1 MAAGALDRTKAL
13 GRVGL
18 LGGIAALMIVPV
30 VVLRA
35 IHGYEWDPGDAVF
48 LLILVSGIG
57 LALEVAARVPDRIAY
72 GAGLGLAILAGLLQV
87 WVNLAVGIIGSEDDP
102 INLIYA
108 VAIAVAV
115 AGAAIAGF
123 RSAGMAKAMLAAAI
137 AQAATFVV
145 ALGAGFGFT
154 GPITIFFVSLWLIS
168 AGLFRR
174 AAGDRDIAL
183 DRPTT

>member
-1 MAAGALDRTKAL
+1 MAAGALVRTSIL
-13 GRVGL
+13 RRVGL

-48 LLILVSGIG
+48 LLILLCGIG
-57 LALEVAARVPDRIAY
+57 LALEVAVRVPGRFAY
-72 GAGLGLAILAGLLQV
+72 GAGLGLAILAGLLQI

-108 VAIAVAV
+108 AVIAVSLIGAVV
-115 AGAAIAGF
+115 AGFGA
-123 RSAGMAKAMLAAAI
+123 RGMARAMVATALTQAAA
-137 AQAATFVV
+137 FVV

-183 DRPTT
+183 DRSTT

>member
-1 MAAGALDRTKAL
+1 MVAGALVRTKAR

-57 LALEVAARVPDRIAY
+57 LALEVAARVSDRIAY
-72 GAGLGLAILAGLLQV
+72 GAGLGLAILAGLLQI
-87 WVNLAVGIIGSEDDP
+87 WVNLAVGIIGSEDEP

-108 VAIAVAV
+108 AVIAVCLIGSV
-115 AGAAIAGF
+115 IAGF
-123 RSAGMAKAMLAAAI
+123 GARGMARTMVAAAV
-137 AQAATFVV
+137 AQSAVFVV

-154 GPITIFFVSLWLIS
+154 GPITIFFVSLWLIC
-168 AGLFRR
+168 AWLFQR
-174 AAGDRDIAL
+174 AAAERDIAL